1 MDNTD
6 ERRALDLVYAATTP
20 RELDAAYAA
29 WAASYDRETA
39 QMGYCLPFLVTGWV
53 ARHVPVEAGPVLD
66 AGCGTGLSGPAMR
79 ALGYGAVEG
88 LDMSAEML
96 AIAKSRACYAALKQ
110 ARLGERLP
118 WADDHFAAFFCTG
131 VFTQGHAPAS
141 GLVELARITRPG
153 GHAVFT
159 VRDSILEE
167 DGFDAVF
174 DELERAGRWAPVER
188 SAPFRAFAIDE
199 PEVTVTAFVYRITG

>member
-39 QMGYCLPFLVTGWV
+39 QMGYCLPFLVTAWV

-79 ALGYGAVEG
+79 ALGYGAIEG

-96 AIAKSRACYAALKQ
+96 AIAESRACYTALKQ
-110 ARLGERLP
+110 ARLGDRLP
-118 WADDHFAAFFCTG
+118 WGDDHFAAFFCTG

-159 VRDSILEE
+159 VRDTILKEG
-167 DGFDAVF
+167 GFDAVF
-174 DELERAGRWAPVER
+174 AELEQAGRWTPVER
-188 SAPFRAFAIDE
+188 SGPFRAFAIDE
-199 PEVTVTAFVYRITG
+199 PEVTVIAFVYRITG